1 MFQIDCTAAA
11 GGREFLLTASR
22 NETPLGRA
30 RVTAE
35 PLSSQIPELEYR
47 VSGVELPWDGE
58 WPAVGDGLLEAAAR
72 LVPPGHVLDARLNA
86 EVHDRLAE
94 RRRLLEAGG
103 FSLFQEKE
111 GFAWADDGRPIAD
124 SGRLVY
130 RSLAE
135 MGREAFSQILA
146 RGPEA
151 TLDRND
157 RYYWGRSGPAGWAA
171 EMLGFCQPDDEASW
185 LAAFDRSGDPVGYVL
200 VSAFDEEGVATI
212 AHIGVLPESRG
223 QGYVMEL
230 VHESMREARRRGF
243 RAMLSD
249 ADTENWPMLAA
260 FERAGHSATARAW
273 HVWHYRR
280 TIGD

>member
-1 MFQIDCTAAA
+1 MFQVDCAAA
-11 GGREFLLTASR
+11 ADGREFLLTASR

-35 PLSSQIPELEYR
+35 QLSSQIPELEYR
-47 VSGVELPWDGE
+47 VSGVELPWEGE
-58 WPAVGDGLLEAAAR
+58 WAAVGEALLEAAAR

-94 RRRLLEAGG
+94 RLRLLEAGG
-103 FSLFQEKE
+103 FALFQEKE
-111 GFAWADDGRPIAD
+111 GFAWADDGRPLAD
-124 SGRLVY
+124 SGRMAY

-135 MGREAFSQILA
+135 LGREAFSPILA

-157 RYYWGRSGPAGWAA
+157 RYYWDRCGPAGWAA

-185 LAAFDRSGDPVGYVL
+185 LAAFERSGDAVGYVL

-223 QGYVMEL
+223 QGYVMDL
-230 VHESMREARRRGF
+230 LHESMREARRRGF

-249 ADTENWPMLAA
+249 ADTQNWPMLAA
-260 FERAGHSATARAW
+260 FERAGHSPTARAW